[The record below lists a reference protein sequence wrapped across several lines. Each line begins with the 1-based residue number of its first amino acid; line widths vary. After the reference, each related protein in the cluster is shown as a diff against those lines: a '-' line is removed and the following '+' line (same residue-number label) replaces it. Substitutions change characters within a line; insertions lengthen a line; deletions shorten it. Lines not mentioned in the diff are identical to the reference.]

1 VHLYRIKTT
10 PERMRAMFLA
20 MVQRANALH
29 AQPEFSNTLTNT
41 CTTNLVRHVNQ
52 ITPKRIPLRASV
64 LLPATSDE
72 LAYELG
78 L

>member
-1 VHLYRIKTT
+1 
-10 PERMRAMFLA
+10 MFLA